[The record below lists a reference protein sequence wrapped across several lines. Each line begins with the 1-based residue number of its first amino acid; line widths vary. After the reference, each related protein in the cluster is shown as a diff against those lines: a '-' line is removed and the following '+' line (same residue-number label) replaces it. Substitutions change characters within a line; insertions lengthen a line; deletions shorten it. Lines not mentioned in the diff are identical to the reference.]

1 MSSKTINEE
10 RRLGVDAS
18 IESQFIESLG
28 EIDRIA
34 LNVAKTTLGSLFT
47 LSKSTAFIE
56 WLSKRGGTCSLQ

>member
-10 RRLGVDAS
+10 MRLGVDAS

-34 LNVAKTTLGSLFT
+34 LNVAKTTLGSLFS
-47 LSKSTAFIE
+47 LSKSSAFIE
-56 WLSKRGGTCSLQ
+56 WLSKHGGTCSLQ

>member
-1 MSSKTINEE
+1 MSSKTINKE
-10 RRLGVDAS
+10 RGLGLDTS
-18 IESQFIESLG
+18 IESQFIESLD

-56 WLSKRGGTCSLQ
+56 WLSKHGGTCTLQ